1 MDSLVPNKPERR
13 TAIMAITEVSWE
25 DSDGIARTIAA
36 RMEDTSNSGACLRM
50 SAAMQVGMILNVSW
64 REGEFSGLVRY
75 CRAEGRDYVIGIQ
88 RTAPNAAMPTTGKS
102 ATATRPSNGTILDHN
117 ESTGKRLT
125 GIPAND
131 GPRVKRAARSDR
143 KPELPGQPTVPGDPP
158 PPGEG
163 HRVGKIAKL
172 DLAGG
177 IEKIKAI
184 FEEPAF
190 RALSTKAKR
199 ARVCAVLEGSETTM
213 QRVLQDAE
221 RRLSALDL
229 YEAELTKH
237 LQDLEAR
244 KIRENM
250 EIQEEMDRATSR
262 FQDRLRH
269 NLDEVAALR
278 DPLNAWQTKKRQE
291 GQQILE
297 LVRICRSDGDFD

>member
-1 MDSLVPNKPERR
+1 
-13 TAIMAITEVSWE
+13 
-25 DSDGIARTIAA
+25 
-36 RMEDTSNSGACLRM
+36 
-50 SAAMQVGMILNVSW
+50 
-64 REGEFSGLVRY
+64 
-75 CRAEGRDYVIGIQ
+75 
-88 RTAPNAAMPTTGKS
+88 
-102 ATATRPSNGTILDHN
+102 
-117 ESTGKRLT
+117 
-125 GIPAND
+125 
-131 GPRVKRAARSDR
+131 
-143 KPELPGQPTVPGDPP
+143 
-158 PPGEG
+158 
-163 HRVGKIAKL
+163 
-172 DLAGG
+172 
-177 IEKIKAI
+177 
-184 FEEPAF
+184 
-190 RALSTKAKR
+190 
-199 ARVCAVLEGSETTM
+199 M